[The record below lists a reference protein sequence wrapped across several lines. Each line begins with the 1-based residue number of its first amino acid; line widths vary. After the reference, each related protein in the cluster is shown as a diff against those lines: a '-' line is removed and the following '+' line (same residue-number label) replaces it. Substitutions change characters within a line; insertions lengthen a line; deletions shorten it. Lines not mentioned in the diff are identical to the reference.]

1 MNNMTNDQVL
11 NELKI
16 KLFDSMV
23 GSQLP
28 DYEQSKKLQEFV
40 KNRSNDEKMLKALDD
55 LDKLREKALT
65 AWSIIYDFNDLTKK
79 SGDSK

>member
-40 KNRSNDEKMLKALDD
+40 KNRSNDKKMLKALDD

>member
-1 MNNMTNDQVL
+1 MTNDQVL

>member
-1 MNNMTNDQVL
+1 MTNDQVL

-40 KNRSNDEKMLKALDD
+40 KNTSNDEKMLKALDD

-65 AWSIIYDFNDLTKK
+65 AWSIIYDFNDLMKK
-79 SGDSK
+79 DGDSK

>member
-16 KLFDSMV
+16 KLFDSMA